1 MKTLGLPSAGS
12 RRLEGLDL
20 DEPAPSKKSQ
30 ETYCKLAYR
39 LGVNDLRLQMG
50 VYETHLNS

>member
-50 VYETHLNS
+50 VYETH